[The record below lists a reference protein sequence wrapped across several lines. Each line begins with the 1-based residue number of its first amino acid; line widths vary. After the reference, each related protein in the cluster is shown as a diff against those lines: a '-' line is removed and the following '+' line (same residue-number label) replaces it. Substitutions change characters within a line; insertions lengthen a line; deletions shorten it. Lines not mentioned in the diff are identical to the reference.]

1 MVKRRA
7 LITREAEGN
16 TEEVDAALIRFG
28 FGEVVYVSDR
38 DHALLR
44 LHEESFDLAVISL
57 EDLTQAGLVAL
68 EREIRRNPHISVIG
82 TAATT
87 DSELILRAL
96 RAGCHEFLVAPISS
110 EALAGAVERLMWRS
124 SKESAKGEVI
134 AVYSGKG
141 GLGVTSIAVN
151 LAQAIAGVRQE
162 SRVAIA
168 DLVVTGGDV
177 RIYLNLNR
185 AYDLGDLIEKG
196 DKVDA
201 DLLNSLLTACPGGV
215 WALPTGDNPELEES
229 FDAGAIKSII
239 DVLRAHFG
247 VTVLD
252 CEHSLTGRTL
262 AALDAADKILLV
274 TQLSVPAMRST
285 QRTLSICRRL
295 GYDIEKLMVIV
306 NRHLSADVLS
316 LKEAAVLLQCP
327 INFTIP
333 NDHLSAASCLNKGV
347 PVVLSDPHSRMARTY
362 FDMARRLTG
371 LPELRVAKDAPGV
384 SRFGKILGFNRRV
397 GDVT

>member
-1 MVKRRA
+1 MKRRA
-7 LITREAEGN
+7 LITREAQGN

-28 FGEVVYVSDR
+28 FGEVVYVKDR

-57 EDLTQAGLVAL
+57 EDLTPAGLVSL

-141 GLGVTSIAVN
+141 GLGVTSLAVN
-151 LAQAIAGVRQE
+151 LAQALAGVRQE
-162 SRVAIA
+162 TRVAIA

-185 AYDLGDLIEKG
+185 AYDLGDLVEKG

-316 LKEAAVLLQCP
+316 LKEAADLLQCP
-327 INFTIP
+327 ISFTIP
-333 NDHLSAASCLNKGV
+333 NDHPSAAACLNKGV
-347 PVVLSDPHSRMARTY
+347 PVVLNDPHSRMARTY
-362 FDMARRLTG
+362 FDIARRLTG
-371 LPELRVAKDAPGV
+371 LPELHGAKDAPGV
-384 SRFGKILGFNRRV
+384 SRFGKILGFNKRV
-397 GDVT
+397 GNVT